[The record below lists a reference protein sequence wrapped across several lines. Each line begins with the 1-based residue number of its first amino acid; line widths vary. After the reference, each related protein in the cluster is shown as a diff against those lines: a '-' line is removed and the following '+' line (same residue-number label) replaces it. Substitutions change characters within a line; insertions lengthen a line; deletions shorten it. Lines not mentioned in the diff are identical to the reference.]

1 MVNVRA
7 LELFCG
13 IGGFAAAVDG
23 ASGFAG
29 VEVVGAIDLSPHA
42 MDVYRY
48 NFEGH
53 GARQAHLDYLRAD
66 ELAAFGA
73 DMWWMS
79 PPCQPYT
86 TRGLMRDLE
95 DPRAQSLVRLMGI
108 LGEQLPD
115 YFGMENVAGFV
126 GSDAHALVLATLLGA
141 GYEVRE
147 RVLCPTELG
156 IPARRERYYLV
167 ASRKGLR
174 EVEACEVVGRKLVE
188 FLDPGLV
195 GDGIP
200 EELLVPA
207 DILEKHGPGMRLL
220 DPWNDPDVIANTVTG
235 AYGKTWQAAGAY
247 LRLED
252 GRVRRFSAGE
262 LLGCLG
268 FGEGFGLPEGTPLRH
283 RYKMIGNS
291 LSVFAMRE
299 VLRGLW
305 G

>member
-1 MVNVRA
+1 MVNVRV

-13 IGGFAAAVDG
+13 IGGFAAAVEG
-23 ASGFAG
+23 SVG
-29 VEVVGAIDLSPHA
+29 VEVVGAIDLSPHV

-53 GARQAHLDYLRAD
+53 GARQAHLDYLAAE

-73 DMWWMS
+73 SMWWMS

-86 TRGLMRDLE
+86 TRGLRRDLD
-95 DPRAQSLVRLMGI
+95 DPRAGSLVRLIGV
-108 LGEQLPD
+108 LEEQLPD
-115 YFGMENVAGFV
+115 YLGLENVAGFV
-126 GSDAHALVLATLLGA
+126 GSDAHALVLKTLFEA

-156 IPARRERYYLV
+156 IPARRVRYYLI

-174 EVEACEVVGRKLVE
+174 EVGETEVVGRKLAE
-188 FLDPGLV
+188 FLDPELV

-200 EELLVPA
+200 AELLVPEE
-207 DILEKHGPGMRLL
+207 ILEKHGPGMRLL

-262 LLGCLG
+262 LLGLLG
-268 FGEGFGLPEGTPLRH
+268 FPEGFGFPEGTPLRH
-283 RYKMIGNS
+283 QYKMIGNS
-291 LSVFAMRE
+291 LSVYSMRE